1 MKHIFISS
9 ILLLQGILLFALP
22 MQSAIETTG
31 IAPCAI
37 YFDAINDASGIIQP
51 NIINN
56 RKEYADLYYS
66 WDFGDPNS
74 GNWPLT
80 NTPRNK
86 DIGYTACH
94 VYQNPGQYTV
104 TINVKD
110 QNGNIHQYTQDITIL
125 DPNIVFSGEY
135 TICVSSSGNFTGAP
149 EGAFHLLTQNI
160 FDINTYLV
168 SGKRVLLRRGDSWS
182 SAANIVKSNIQGPV
196 HLGAFGD
203 AVNIN
208 EYGIAEN
215 NPIIQYSGSDPFL
228 YLMNIKNWSI
238 YDLHFIGSNRTNSAI
253 ETGRFGVENILQYQ
267 LEFEEFGTSTYMVH
281 WDCDG
286 ANKRWA
292 LVNSKAYH
300 NSGMIVYTGAEHL
313 AVMGNLIYESDD
325 THALRVFQSYKGV
338 ISHNYCHGSSVHS
351 SSGRH
356 ALKFHGPSESIINS
370 TGGDQLNHRSQYT
383 MVYDNIFG
391 TCGPWPVM
399 IAPQDNWQDER
410 LSDIQFE
417 GNKILSDFGTGSDLS
432 SPVQISLHVIGDH
445 ITVKNNIFDGKGS
458 INGYTGIEVSGTTFK
473 NSYNNRIYHNSFYKN
488 DFHSNSESEFTGISI
503 KANANDTQVVN
514 NLIMHPFENITF
526 EYSVFDQGI
535 NSLISHNLLTHDPV
549 YVNPDHVIP
558 LSRDYHLITQC
569 SAIDQGMTLPVA
581 HDFAL
586 NTRPSGQAYDIGA
599 FEYQQGESTL
609 PVVLSAF
616 NAVLWQNQFV
626 KIYWQTESEANLLGF
641 HIYRNTSPNLANAE
655 RISPAI
661 IEASNNHFPQTY
673 TFIDQETEENMSYY
687 YWLKIIESNSTQ
699 EYYGPAMIQMTSFPD
714 TPNPVII
721 TQFRSMSPNPFR
733 EECKID
739 FDLQEEGAV
748 RFDIYNIK
756 GKKVKSLYQSNLNK
770 GNHQLVWHGDDQNNH
785 QVPSGIYFCIMK
797 NQYYQKAQ
805 KILYLPY

>member
-1 MKHIFISS
+1 MKHVFISFVFTLYGLF
-9 ILLLQGILLFALP
+9 LLALP
-22 MQSAIETTG
+22 MQSALETTG

-37 YFDAINDASGIIQP
+37 YFDATNTASGIIQP
-51 NIINN
+51 NLIND
-56 RKEYADLYYS
+56 RKEYADFYYT

-80 NTPRNK
+80 QTPRNK
-86 DIGYTACH
+86 DIGYVACH
-94 VYQNPGQYTV
+94 VYQTPGQYTV
-104 TINVKD
+104 SLNVKD
-110 QNGNIHQYTQDITIL
+110 HNGVNHQYTQEITIL
-125 DPNIVFSGEY
+125 DPNIIFSGNN
-135 TICVSSSGNFTGAP
+135 TICVSSSGDFTGAP
-149 EGAFHLLTQNI
+149 VGSLQIQTQQI
-160 FDINTYLV
+160 SDIGNYLI
-168 SGKRVLLRRGDSWS
+168 SGKRVLLRRGDNWS
-182 SAANIVKSNIQGPV
+182 SATNILKSNIQGPV
-196 HLGAFGD
+196 HLGAFGEPT
-203 AVNIN
+203 NID
-208 EYGIAEN
+208 EYGIADN

-238 YDLHFIGSNRTNSAI
+238 YDLHFIGTNRSNSAI

-300 NSGMIVYTGAEHL
+300 NGGMIVYTGAEHL

-338 ISHNYCHGSSVHS
+338 ISHNYCHGSSFHS

-370 TGGDQLNHRSQYT
+370 TGGDQLNQRSQYT
-383 MVYDNIFG
+383 IVYDNIFG

-417 GNKILSDFGTGSDLS
+417 GNKILSDFGTGSDSS

-458 INGYTGIEVSGTTFK
+458 INGYTGIEVSGTSFK
-473 NSYNNRIYHNSFYKN
+473 NSYSNRIFHNSFYKN
-488 DFHSNSESEFTGISI
+488 DFHSNSESNFTGISI
-503 KANANDTQVVN
+503 KANANDTQVFN
-514 NLIMHPFENITF
+514 NLVMHPFENITF
-526 EYSVFDQGI
+526 EYSVHDLGA
-535 NSLISHNLLTHDPV
+535 NSNISQNLLTHEPV
-549 YVNPDHVIP
+549 YINPDHNQP
-558 LSRDYHLITQC
+558 LSRDYHLIAQ
-569 SAIDQGMTLPVA
+569 SPAVDQGITLPVA

-586 NTRPSGQAYDIGA
+586 NARPSGQSFDIGA

-609 PVVLSAF
+609 PVILSAF
-616 NAVLWQNQFV
+616 DAVLWQNQYV
-626 KIYWQTESEANLLGF
+626 KILWQTESEANLLGF
-641 HIYRNTSPNLANAE
+641 HIYRNTSSDLSHAV
-655 RISPAI
+655 RISPVI
-661 IEASNNHFPQTY
+661 IEASNSHITQSY

-687 YWLKIIESNSTQ
+687 YWLKIIENNSSQ
-699 EYYGPAMIQMTSFPD
+699 EYYGPSMIQITSFPEN
-714 TPNPVII
+714 PNPVIL
-721 TQFRSMSPNPFR
+721 TQLKSISPNPFK
-733 EECKID
+733 EECKIY

-770 GNHQLVWHGDDQNNH
+770 GNHQIIWRGEDQNNH
-785 QVPSGIYFCIMK
+785 QLPSGIYFCIMK
-797 NQYYQKAQ
+797 SLYYQKAQ
-805 KILYLPY
+805 KILYLRD